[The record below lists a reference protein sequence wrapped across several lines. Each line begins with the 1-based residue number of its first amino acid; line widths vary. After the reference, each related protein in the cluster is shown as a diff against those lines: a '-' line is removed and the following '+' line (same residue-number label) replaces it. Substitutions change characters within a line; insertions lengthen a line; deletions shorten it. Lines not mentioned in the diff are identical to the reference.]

1 MEIPAEMFTR
11 RELVRTVAAAA
22 ATGLAVTAKGLAA
35 EYQQYDGLG
44 LSQLIASKQITP
56 LELLNAVRAR
66 AEVVNS
72 KLNALCQQ
80 FFD

>member
-1 MEIPAEMFTR
+1 MFTR

-22 ATGLAVTAKGLAA
+22 SGFAVTSKGLAT

-44 LSQLIASKQITP
+44 LAQLIASKQITP

-66 AEVVNS
+66 AES
-72 KLNALCQQ
+72 
-80 FFD
+80 